1 MDRKLKR
8 YTVFLDGS
16 NSTEVEAYNF
26 DAETIGGIFEVTFY
40 DNEDKIIGYYADV
53 VGVIER

>member
-26 DAETIGGIFEVTFY
+26 DTEIIGGIFEVIFY
-40 DNEDKIIGYYADV
+40 DNEDNIIGYFADV
-53 VGVIER
+53 AGMIER